1 MVRRAITI
9 LVTAM
14 MAVAMMGATASAHV
28 HDKAGFIGPDP
39 TGPGGGAHNGIQCAA
54 LSNPNIDAEGFV
66 GVFFCPSPER

>member
-14 MAVAMMGATASAHV
+14 MAVAMMAATASAHP
-28 HDKAGFIGPDP
+28 HSKAGFVGPP
-39 TGPGGGAHNGIQCAA
+39 TDGPGAGAHNGIECAA
-54 LSNPNIDAEGFV
+54 LSNPNITSLK